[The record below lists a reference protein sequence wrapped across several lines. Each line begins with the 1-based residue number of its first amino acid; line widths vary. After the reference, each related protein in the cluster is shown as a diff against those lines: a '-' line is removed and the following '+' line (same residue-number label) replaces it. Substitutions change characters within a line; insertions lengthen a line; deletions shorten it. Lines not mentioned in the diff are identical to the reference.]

1 MTTTK
6 LTPPLLIAFTA
17 KGNTQTCMRAEYSGD
32 AALITLNTIKW
43 NEGGPQLWQ
52 FGNDDRIYLHTPES
66 PAAFCVGFSGAPKN
80 GLQLQLSVVEPS
92 DKMQMWD
99 WNKQPGYIL
108 NIGASGASGFV
119 IDNDGGR
126 TSPGNRI
133 QIWEKG
139 NTPNQIWTP
148 EMMPSYYLKSLVS
161 KAATGGS

>member
-1 MTTTK
+1 MTTPK

-17 KGNTQTCMRAEYSGD
+17 QGNTQKCMGAKYSGD
-32 AALITLNTIKW
+32 GALISLNAIKW

-66 PAAFCVGFSGAPKN
+66 PAAFCVGFSGAPTN

-99 WNKQPGYIL
+99 WNTQPGYIL
-108 NIGASGASGFV
+108 NIGAGGFA
-119 IDNDGGR
+119 IDNNDGR
-126 TSPGNRI
+126 TGPENRI

-139 NTPNQIWTP
+139 NTPHQIWTP

-161 KAATGGS
+161 KAATAAG